1 MIESLA
7 GEGAAECD
15 NFGLAGGRADDGQ
28 GQARWQGF
36 VEQGFERIGAAAL
49 DKVTLAGLGLLG

>member
-7 GEGAAECD
+7 GEGAAEGD
-15 NFGLAGGRADDGQ
+15 DFGLTGGRADDGQ
-28 GQARWQGF
+28 GQAGWQGF

-49 DKVTLAGLGLLG
+49 DEVTLTGFR